1 MFAIATFGIPII
13 GSFLTLIADRFS
25 RVLRNVLAALI
36 VLATFGCCLALI
48 PAAAQGNTIVIGPSS
63 LPGLNFS
70 FVIDGLGVF
79 VAIMSSLI
87 GLLIVFYSMGYMSEY
102 QYQGEY
108 YFLVVLFLGAMVGLV
123 LSANLLLIY
132 IFWEIT
138 AICSWRLIGFYR
150 QPQHLRNADTALM
163 MTVFGSFLMLVGL
176 EMIWHETGSLN
187 LDAIRE
193 TCLAG
198 HTVSNLALFF
208 IFIGILAKSAQV
220 PLQVWLPG
228 AGVAP
233 SPVTALLHAAT
244 LVVIGVF
251 AFARIFVS
259 VFHLSPDWQ
268 IAASTVAVITIL
280 VAGGAA
286 LMENNAKRILAY
298 STLGQLGYVYLGL
311 ASMDTLGITGGLI
324 YLLAHSL
331 AKAGL
336 FLCVGIIEHKTH
348 TRDLRE
354 LGGML
359 RTMPITGVTFFL
371 CMLTI
376 IGFPPTAGFFGK
388 LMIFMGVMEAETSFG
403 GKTVFVIAAILGAI
417 LTLIYMLRL
426 FHAVFLGPE
435 RWPTIREG
443 APVMLV
449 VVIVFTA
456 LSLAI
461 GFAMQPLVNT
471 MNFVVA
477 QMIG

>member
-1 MFAIATFGIPII
+1 MFAIVPIGIPIL

-25 RVLRNVLAALI
+25 SILRNTLAVLI
-36 VLATFGCCLALI
+36 VLATLIGCLALI
-48 PAAAQGNTIVIGPSS
+48 PAAAQPTTIVIGPSS
-63 LPGLNFS
+63 LPGLNFT
-70 FVIDGLGVF
+70 FIIDGLGVF
-79 VAIMSSLI
+79 MAIMSSLI
-87 GLLIVFYSMGYMSEY
+87 GLLIVFYSMGYMREY

-176 EMIWHETGSLN
+176 EMIWRETGSLN
-187 LDAIRE
+187 LSAVQ
-193 TCLAG
+193 G
-198 HTVSNLALFF
+198 QTVSDLALFF
-208 IFIGILAKSAQV
+208 IFVGILAKSAQV

-251 AFARIFVS
+251 AFARIFVG
-259 VFHLSPDWQ
+259 VFHTPLDWQ
-268 IAASTVAVITIL
+268 IVTSAVAVITIF
-280 VAGGAA
+280 VASGAA

-298 STLGQLGYVYLGL
+298 STLGQLGYAYLGL
-311 ASMDTLGITGGLI
+311 ASMNAIGITGGLI

-354 LGGML
+354 LGGLL
-359 RTMPITGVTFFL
+359 RTMPITAASFIL

-388 LMIFMGVMEAETSFG
+388 LMIFLGSLQS
-403 GKTVFVIAAILGAI
+403 GKTLFVIGAVLGAI
-417 LTLIYMLRL
+417 LTVIYMLRM
-426 FHAVFLGPE
+426 FNAVFLGPE
-435 RWPTIREG
+435 RWKGTKEG
-443 APVMLV
+443 TPVMLAI
-449 VVIVFTA
+449 VILFAA
-456 LSLAI
+456 LSLLI
-461 GFAMQPLVNT
+461 GFAIQPLANLVT
-471 MNFVVA
+471 LIA
-477 QMIG
+477 SQLLG

>member
-1 MFAIATFGIPII
+1 MFAIVPIGIPIL
-13 GSFLTLIADRFS
+13 GSFLTLIADRIS
-25 RVLRNVLAALI
+25 SALRNALAILI
-36 VLATFGCCLALI
+36 VLATFIGCLALI
-48 PAAAQGNTIVIGPSS
+48 PTANQSRVIMIGPSS
-63 LPGLNFS
+63 LPGLNFF

-79 VAIMSSLI
+79 MAIMSSLI
-87 GLLIVFYSMGYMSEY
+87 GLLIVCYSMGYMSEY
-102 QYQGEY
+102 KYQGEY
-108 YFLVVLFLGAMVGLV
+108 YFLVVMFLGAMVGLV

-150 QPQHLRNADTALM
+150 HPQHLRNADTALM

-187 LDAIRE
+187 LAAIH
-193 TCLAG
+193 G
-198 HTVSNLALFF
+198 QTVSNLALFF

-251 AFARIFVS
+251 AFARIFVG
-259 VFHLSPDWQ
+259 VFHVPLDWQ
-268 IAASTVAVITIL
+268 IATSAVAVITIL

-298 STLGQLGYVYLGL
+298 STLGQLGYAYLGL
-311 ASMDTLGITGGLI
+311 ASMNAIGITGGLI

-354 LGGML
+354 LGGLL
-359 RTMPITGVTFFL
+359 RTMPITAVTFIL

-376 IGFPPTAGFFGK
+376 VGFPPTAGFFGK
-388 LMIFMGVMEAETSFG
+388 LMIFMGSLQS
-403 GKTVFVIAAILGAI
+403 GKTLFVIGAVLGAI
-417 LTLIYMLRL
+417 LTVIYMLRM
-426 FHAVFLGPE
+426 FNAVFLGPE
-435 RWPTIREG
+435 RWKGTKEG
-443 APVMLV
+443 TPVMLAI
-449 VVIVFTA
+449 VILFAA
-456 LSLAI
+456 LSLLV
-461 GFAMQPLVNT
+461 GFAIQPLANLVT
-471 MNFVVA
+471 
-477 QMIG
+477 QITSQLIG

>member
-1 MFAIATFGIPII
+1 MFAIVPIGIPIL

-25 RVLRNVLAALI
+25 RVLRNALAILT
-36 VLATFGCCLALI
+36 VLATFIGCLALI
-48 PAAAQGNTIVIGPSS
+48 PTANQSRMIMIGPST
-63 LPGLNFS
+63 LPGLNFF

-79 VAIMSSLI
+79 MAIMSSLI

-102 QYQGEY
+102 EYQGEY
-108 YFLVVLFLGAMVGLV
+108 YFLVVMFLGAMVGLV

-187 LDAIRE
+187 LIAIH
-193 TCLAG
+193 G
-198 HTVSNLALFF
+198 QTVSNLALFF

-251 AFARIFVS
+251 AFARIFVG
-259 VFHLSPDWQ
+259 VFHVPLDWQ
-268 IAASTVAVITIL
+268 MATSAVAVITIL

-298 STLGQLGYVYLGL
+298 STLGQLGYAYLGL
-311 ASMDTLGITGGLI
+311 ASMNAIGITGGLI

-359 RTMPITGVTFFL
+359 RTMPITGITFIL

-376 IGFPPTAGFFGK
+376 VGFPPTAGFFGK
-388 LMIFMGVMEAETSFG
+388 LMIFMGSLQS
-403 GKTVFVIAAILGAI
+403 GKTLFVIGAVLGAI
-417 LTLIYMLRL
+417 LTVIYMLRM
-426 FHAVFLGPE
+426 FNAIFLGQE
-435 RWPTIREG
+435 RWKGTKEG
-443 APVMLV
+443 TPVMLAI
-449 VVIVFTA
+449 VILFAA
-456 LSLAI
+456 LSLLV
-461 GFAMQPLVNT
+461 GFAIQPLANLVT
-471 MNFVVA
+471 
-477 QMIG
+477 QITSQLIG

>member
-1 MFAIATFGIPII
+1 MFAIVPFGIPIL

-25 RVLRNVLAALI
+25 RILRNALAAFI
-36 VLATFGCCLALI
+36 VMATFAACLALI
-48 PAAAQGNTIVIGPSS
+48 PTANQSRTIMVGPSS
-63 LPGLNFS
+63 LPGLSFN

-79 VAIMSSLI
+79 IAIMSSLI

-102 QYQGEY
+102 KYQGEY
-108 YFLVVLFLGAMVGLV
+108 YFLVVLFLGAMVGLA

-150 QPQHLRNADTALM
+150 HPQHLRNADTALM

-176 EMIWHETGSLN
+176 EMVWHETGSLN
-187 LDAIRE
+187 LNMVH
-193 TCLAG
+193 G
-198 HTVSNLALFF
+198 HTISNLALFF
-208 IFIGILAKSAQV
+208 IYMGILAKSAQV

-251 AFARIFVS
+251 AFARIFVG
-259 VFHLSPDWQ
+259 VFHLSVDWQ
-268 IAASTVAVITIL
+268 IATSAVAVITIL

-298 STLGQLGYVYLGL
+298 STLGQLGYAILGL
-311 ASMDTLGITGGLI
+311 ASMNPIGITGGLI

-354 LGGML
+354 LGGLL
-359 RTMPITGVTFFL
+359 RTMPITGVTFIL

-388 LMIFMGVMEAETSFG
+388 LMIFMGSMQS
-403 GKTVFVIAAILGAI
+403 GKTWLVIGAVLGAI
-417 LTLIYMLRL
+417 LTVIYMLRM
-426 FHAVFLGPE
+426 FNAVFLGAE
-435 RWPTIREG
+435 RWKGTKEG
-443 APVMLV
+443 TPVMLAI
-449 VVIVFTA
+449 VILFAA
-456 LSLAI
+456 LSLLV
-461 GFAMQPLVNT
+461 GFAIQPLANLVT
-471 MNFVVA
+471 LITS
-477 QMIG
+477 QLIG

>member
-1 MFAIATFGIPII
+1 MFAIATFGIPIL
-13 GSFLTLIADRFS
+13 GSFLTLVADRVS
-25 RVLRNVLAALI
+25 RILRNTLAVLV
-36 VLATFGCCLALI
+36 VLATLACCLALI
-48 PAAAQGNTIVIGPSS
+48 PSAGQSRLIMVGPSS
-63 LPGLNFS
+63 LPGLNFN

-79 VAIMSSLI
+79 MAIMSSLI

-102 QYQGEY
+102 EYQGEY

-187 LDAIRE
+187 LSAVH
-193 TCLAG
+193 G
-198 HTVSNLALFF
+198 QTVSNLALFF

-251 AFARIFVS
+251 AFARIFVG
-259 VFHLSPDWQ
+259 VFHLPLDWQ
-268 IAASTVAVITIL
+268 IATSAVAVITIL
-280 VAGGAA
+280 VASGAA

-298 STLGQLGYVYLGL
+298 STLGQLGYAYLGL
-311 ASMDTLGITGGLI
+311 ASMNVIGITGGLI

-354 LGGML
+354 LGGLL
-359 RTMPITGVTFFL
+359 RTMPITAVTFIL
-371 CMLTI
+371 CMLTV

-388 LMIFMGVMEAETSFG
+388 LMIFMGSLQS
-403 GKTVFVIAAILGAI
+403 GKTLFVIGAVLGAI
-417 LTLIYMLRL
+417 LTVIYMLRMFNAL
-426 FHAVFLGPE
+426 FLGPE
-435 RWPTIREG
+435 RWKGTKEG
-443 APVMLV
+443 TPIMLAI
-449 VVIVFTA
+449 VILFAA
-456 LSLAI
+456 LSLLI
-461 GFAMQPLVNT
+461 GFAIQPLANLVT
-471 MNFVVA
+471 LITS
-477 QMIG
+477 QLIG

>member
-1 MFAIATFGIPII
+1 MFAIVPIGIPIL
-13 GSFLTLIADRFS
+13 GSFLTLLADRFS
-25 RVLRNVLAALI
+25 RILRNTLAALI
-36 VLATFGCCLALI
+36 ALATFVCCLALI
-48 PAAAQGNTIVIGPSS
+48 PSAGQSRTIMIGPSS
-63 LPGLNFS
+63 LPGLNFN

-79 VAIMSSLI
+79 MAIMSSLI

-102 QYQGEY
+102 EYQGEY

-150 QPQHLRNADTALM
+150 HPQHLRNADTALM

-187 LDAIRE
+187 LNAVH
-193 TCLAG
+193 G
-198 HTVSNLALFF
+198 QTVSNLALFF
-208 IFIGILAKSAQV
+208 IYLGILAKSAQV

-251 AFARIFVS
+251 AFARIFVG
-259 VFHLSPDWQ
+259 VFHLSLDWQ
-268 IAASTVAVITIL
+268 VATSAVAVITIL

-298 STLGQLGYVYLGL
+298 STLGQLGYAILGL
-311 ASMDTLGITGGLI
+311 ASMNAIGITGGLI

-359 RTMPITGVTFFL
+359 RTMPITAITFIL
-371 CMLTI
+371 CALTI

-388 LMIFMGVMEAETSFG
+388 LMIFMGSLQS
-403 GKTVFVIAAILGAI
+403 GKTLLVIGAVLGAI
-417 LTLIYMLRL
+417 LTVIYMLRM
-426 FHAVFLGPE
+426 FNAIFLGPE
-435 RWPTIREG
+435 RWKGTKEG
-443 APVMLV
+443 TPIMLAI
-449 VVIVFTA
+449 VILFAA
-456 LSLAI
+456 LSLLI
-461 GFAMQPLVNT
+461 GFAIQPLANLVT
-471 MNFVVA
+471 LITA
-477 QMIG
+477 QLLG